1 MGARMETQHGCRRAV
16 IVYLNLYVYVN
27 MRGSR
32 YVYDW
37 INKPSAWDERRL
49 QVLSKHYAPLKMN

>member
-1 MGARMETQHGCRRAV
+1 METQHGCRRAV